1 MKFTSIRF
9 FPFCVGF
16 FALAIFALPPA
27 AHAQWH
33 AKVGAQSKD
42 MGKQALAFLPN
53 EIWIHAGDSITWT
66 WQSDEIHTLTFLTV
80 GQPLPFNFAA
90 GCPGFSSS
98 PATFDGSACV
108 TTPPM
113 VIGQT
118 FTVSFPKAGSYK
130 FECLVHLVMSGTVHV
145 LDLGQPLP
153 HTQKFYDLQA
163 AKQRTALLTDIDQ
176 KMKMDMSAGDD
187 GETVNVFPRTAHV
200 TAGVGEINATP
211 GGYQT
216 ASQVRFIN
224 GSLTIHVGETVEW
237 SNHDP
242 LEPHTITFGFGNT
255 DPADIFDPTP
265 NVTIDPDGAL
275 HAIITLPTD
284 QVSSGFLEQPLEDEP
299 GVPQNPIVNPNNP
312 ATDISNVALS
322 NPSRFRATFTH
333 TGVYNYKCLLHDNV
347 GMVGKIIV
355 QP

>member
-1 MKFTSIRF
+1 MKISQLRF
-9 FPFCVGF
+9 SVVSVGL

-27 AHAQWH
+27 ANAQWR

-66 WQSDEIHTLTFLTV
+66 FESDEIHTLTFLTV
-80 GQPLPFNFAA
+80 GQPLPAFQA
-90 GCPGFSSS
+90 GCPGFASS
-98 PATFDGSACV
+98 PAVFDGSACV

-113 VIGQT
+113 VTGQT
-118 FTVSFPKAGSYK
+118 FTVSFPKAGSFK

-153 HTQKFYDLQA
+153 HSQKFYDDQA
-163 AKQRTALLTDIDQ
+163 AKQRTALLTDIDAKT
-176 KMKMDMSAGDD
+176 KMEMSAGDD

-211 GGYQT
+211 AGYQT
-216 ASQVRFIN
+216 ASKVRFIN
-224 GSLTIHVGETVEW
+224 GTLTIHVGETVEW

-242 LEPHTITFGFGNT
+242 LEPHTITFGFGNS
-255 DPADIFDPTP
+255 DPADEFDPTP
-265 NVTIDPDGAL
+265 NVTIDADGAL
-275 HAIITLPTD
+275 HAIISLPTD
-284 QVSSGFLEQPLEDEP
+284 QVSSGFLAQPLEDEP
-299 GVPQNPIVNPNNP
+299 GVPQNPVVNPNNP
-312 ATDISNVALS
+312 ATNISNVAQS
-322 NPSRFRATFTH
+322 NPSRFRVTFMKP
-333 TGVYNYKCLLHDNV
+333 GVFNYKCVLHDNL
-347 GMVGKIIV
+347 GMVGKVIV

>member
-1 MKFTSIRF
+1 MKNSRTRF
-9 FPFCVGF
+9 SGFCIGL
-16 FALAIFALPPA
+16 FALAVFALPPA
-27 AHAQWH
+27 AHAQWR
-33 AKVGAQSKD
+33 ATVGGESKD

-53 EIWIHAGDSITWT
+53 EIWIHAGDSITWA
-66 WQSDEIHTLTFLTV
+66 WQSDEIHTLTFLTA
-80 GQPLPFNFAA
+80 GQHVPPFQV
-90 GCPGFSSS
+90 GCPGFVTSS
-98 PATFDGSACV
+98 ATFDGSACV

-113 VIGQT
+113 VKGQT
-118 FTVSFPKAGSYK
+118 FTVTFPKAGSYK
-130 FECLVHLVMSGTVHV
+130 FECLVHQTMTGTVHV
-145 LDLGQPLP
+145 LDLSQPLP
-153 HTQKFYDLQA
+153 HSQKFYDDQA

-187 GETVNVFPRTAHV
+187 GMSVNVFPRTAHV

-216 ASQVRFIN
+216 ASEVRFIN
-224 GSLTIHVGETVEW
+224 GNLTIHVGETVEW

-242 LEPHTITFGFGNT
+242 LEPHTITFGFGNA

-265 NVTIDPDGAL
+265 NVTIDADGAL

-284 QVSSGFLEQPLEDEP
+284 KVSSGFLEQPFEDETGIP
-299 GVPQNPIVNPNNP
+299 ANPIVNPNNP
-312 ATDISNVALS
+312 ATNISNVALS
-322 NPSRFRATFTH
+322 NPSRFRATFTRA
-333 TGVYNYKCLLHDNV
+333 GVYNYKCLLHDDI